1 MNIQEMKTRG
11 FIECA
16 LESNLENAIKQ
27 ASTNGEFD
35 DYTIELATEEYNKII
50 KAGCFR

>member
-1 MNIQEMKTRG
+1 MNIQEMKIRG

-16 LESNLENAIKQ
+16 FEGNLEDAIKQ

-35 DYTIELATEEYNKII
+35 DSTIELAI
-50 KAGCFR
+50 KGFKDAQTGGF